1 MMKLSLGGSN
11 PQNGQSKGGLS
22 LKGKATSGNSL
33 KPGKPSQLSKG
44 KEKLPAFGADDDE
57 DDNDEKNAANGPVR
71 IDPSRAGTSTKSRTL
86 QKTHAAATEVDPS
99 IFAYDEVYDNMKA
112 AEAAAVQAR
121 KNASES
127 DKPKYVSG
135 LLQAA
140 ETRKKDRIRAEDKL
154 IEREREK
161 EGDEFQD
168 KDAFVT
174 QAYKEQ
180 QAELRRAE
188 EEERIREGELT
199 SQINN
204 NALKYMLIP
213 SRSEQEAKKP
223 GGMAAYYRD
232 ELARKEAIHAAA
244 MAAATSAALSAQS
257 AAEQPTETAAEADLR
272 AHGPKSES
280 ALAAE
285 ASAALGRTVQVN
297 ESGEIIDKREL
308 LVGGLNVKPR
318 RIQGPASGPLRG
330 FGLSIAE
337 RKKAAEDEAVA
348 NREKERKERED
359 LASLGMTG
367 LTMAQR
373 QQMSRER
380 QSKEME
386 KQLLEHQER
395 KRKADE
401 DRQNEVVKRIAK
413 RNNDESKV
421 EELKRRALERRL
433 ARQQQNTTAGETE
446 TLPS

>member
-1 MMKLSLGGSN
+1 MKLSLGGSN

-188 EEERIREGELT
+188 EEERIRE
-199 SQINN
+199 
-204 NALKYMLIP
+204 
-213 SRSEQEAKKP
+213 EQEAKKP